1 MLRSVD
7 VYGDSAVSHRHL
19 DAVRRYGT
27 DDMRFARGCTH
38 DIMSLKYI
46 YPDLYSFYFLP
57 KYLHVQPSRS
67 PGECTRS
74 WDCKQGC
81 PKKKILC
88 SGGLDMT

>member
-67 PGECTRS
+67 PENARGLGTAS
-74 WDCKQGC
+74 KVVL
-81 PKKKILC
+81 KKKFFVREDLI
-88 SGGLDMT
+88 